1 MKNSFKIIIV
11 KLLLFS
17 IFFYL
22 LHYIFYQIINLDQ
35 ILLFKVHLLFFII
48 NLVLLFNVIF
58 ISKRAID
65 KTGFV
70 FIGFFFIKIII
81 ILVFL
86 NELRQTKTISKTLV
100 ANLVFVYIIHLF
112 YSIKMCLDVLK
123 IRLKK

>member
-1 MKNSFKIIIV
+1 MKNSFSNITI
-11 KLLLFS
+11 KLILFS
-17 IFFYL
+17 IVFYL
-22 LHYIFYQIINLDQ
+22 MHYAFNQTINSNQ
-35 ILLFKVHLLFFII
+35 VLLFKVHLLFFII
-48 NLVLLFNVIF
+48 NFALLLNVIF

-70 FIGFFFIKIII
+70 FIGFFFIKVII

-86 NELRQTKTISKTLV
+86 NELKQTKTISKTLV